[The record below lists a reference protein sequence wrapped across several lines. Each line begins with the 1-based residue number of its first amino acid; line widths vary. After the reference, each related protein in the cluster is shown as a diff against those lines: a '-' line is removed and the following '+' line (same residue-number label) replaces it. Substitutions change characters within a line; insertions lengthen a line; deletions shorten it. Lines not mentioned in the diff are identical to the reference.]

1 MLTEQQKRALDNWVD
16 SDPALRKNQLDAQ
29 IRLGTLLHLLTR
41 GFLLSTITV
50 ADAIGGAT
58 TTVVDLTLF
67 GPDGRGAGSV
77 LFEMAAFDDS
87 GVSTPATNA
96 TLGTASIGS
105 IVSGSGTAAIK
116 GRTDSSGR
124 FRCVLTNAVDETNWL
139 ATSATFGGPAIDGTA
154 IADATFS
161 A

>member
-1 MLTEQQKRALDNWVD
+1 MLTEQQKRVLDAWVD
-16 SDPALRKNQLDAQ
+16 SDPALKKGIDPKIQ
-29 IRLGTLLHLLTR
+29 LGTLLHLISR
-41 GFLLSTITV
+41 GFLLSAITV
-50 ADAIGGAT
+50 ADATGGAS

-67 GPDGRGAGSV
+67 GPDGQAAGSV
-77 LFEMAAFDDS
+77 LFEMAAFDDA

-105 IVSGSGTAAIK
+105 IVSGAGTAAIK
-116 GRTDSSGR
+116 GQTDAFGL

-139 ATSATFGGPAIDGTA
+139 ATSATFGGPAIDGAA
-154 IADATFS
+154 IADVTFS